1 MPVIVSLKRS
11 RVKPVVSPIKKLIC
25 HPCAQ
30 SLYYSQ
36 QKEDLM
42 PNSRFWL
49 TRLAFLSGLLFS
61 GPFAARG
68 DAYAS
73 AILTE
78 VKDPS

>member
-1 MPVIVSLKRS
+1 MSNARLW
-11 RVKPVVSPIKKLIC
+11 LI
-25 HPCAQ
+25 
-30 SLYYSQ
+30 
-36 QKEDLM
+36 
-42 PNSRFWL
+42 
-49 TRLAFLSGLLFS
+49 RLAFLSGLLFS